1 MKLSKSKMTD
11 IKIKRDIIKF
21 SYLFDKKS
29 FSPIRSGNISNRYI
43 LNGNEGFLITP
54 SGKKNSEIK
63 IKDLVFVSMD
73 GVIKKNQKP
82 SSEWRFHLD
91 LYRSTNCTSVVH
103 AHSKFAVICSCLYK
117 KIPPF
122 HYMIALAGGDNIHVA
137 KYALFGSVILSKNIL
152 KAIKNK
158 KSCLISNHGQI
169 SIGNSI
175 ESAYELAEE
184 VEKICEYYYYCKLHG
199 EPKNL
204 SKSEMRQVLKKIL
217 DYKDE

>member
-73 GVIKKNQKP
+73 GVIEKNQKP

-91 LYRSTNCTSVVH
+91 LYRSTNCNSVVH

-122 HYMIALAGGDNIHVA
+122 HYMVALAGGENIHVA

-158 KSCLISNHGQI
+158 KSCLISNHGQLTVGD
-169 SIGNSI
+169 SL
-175 ESAYELAEE
+175 ESALGLAIAL
-184 VEKICEYYYYCKLHG
+184 EKI
-199 EPKNL
+199 
-204 SKSEMRQVLKKIL
+204 SKQ
-217 DYKDE
+217 YFF

>member
-21 SYLFDKKS
+21 SSLFAKKS
-29 FSPIRSGNISNRYI
+29 FSPIRSGNISNRYT

-54 SGKKNSEIK
+54 YGKKNSEIK

-122 HYMIALAGGDNIHVA
+122 HYMIALVGGEDIRIA
-137 KYALFGSVILSKNIL
+137 KYSLFGSKILSKNIL
-152 KAIKNK
+152 KAIKNR

-184 VEKICEYYYYCKLHG
+184 VEKICEYYYYCKLNG
-199 EPKNL
+199 SPKNL
-204 SKSEMRQVLKKIL
+204 SKNEMQQVLNKIL
-217 DYKDE
+217 DYKQE